1 MDVLEAMN
9 NGNNS
14 NSDSNQG
21 NLISTTKG
29 ELAAP
34 AEESLEAVIAL
45 FLMEQQVMPSTRKAY
60 GWAVR
65 RFFRWCTDSG
75 RKLSELSRADVVGY
89 IDALAA
95 AGFSP
100 KSIASYTVAV
110 RRFFAWL
117 DSHGKYPNIAIG
129 LKGPRKTK
137 DGFVKMHLD
146 RDERVALLDA
156 AKRRGLRDFA
166 IVNLMLRNGLRTIEV
181 SRLDAGDIC
190 TRKGVRILRLWRKGS
205 LSKDDYAVLTDE
217 SYAPIQEYLK
227 SRGPVLAG
235 APLLAT
241 DGDGHRGGRMTPRR
255 VQQVVRDCLDEI
267 GLTTREYSPHSLR
280 HTTAVAI
287 LEAGGSIF
295 DVQTVLGHASPE
307 TSQIYTRSA
316 EEDRRL
322 RNPPEEII
330 RDAFGNTKDKQ

>member
-1 MDVLEAMN
+1 MN
-9 NGNNS
+9 NENSSNNEGNQSSLLNA
-14 NSDSNQG
+14 G
-21 NLISTTKG
+21 NGALTTQDG
-29 ELAAP
+29 
-34 AEESLEAVIAL
+34 SLEAVIAL
-45 FLMEQQVMPSTRKAY
+45 FLMEQQVMPSSRKAY
-60 GWAVR
+60 GWGVR
-65 RFFRWCTDSG
+65 RFFRWCAESG

-110 RRFFAWL
+110 RRFFVWL
-117 DSHGKYPNIAIG
+117 DSHGRYPNIAAG

-137 DGFVKMHLD
+137 EQFVKMHLD

-156 AKRRGLRDFA
+156 AKRCGPRDYA

-217 SYAPIQEYLK
+217 SYAPIEEYLK

-235 APLLAT
+235 APLFAT

-330 RDAFGNTKDKQ
+330 RDAFGGSAKDKQ

>member
-1 MDVLEAMN
+1 MD
-9 NGNNS
+9 NGNSS
-14 NSDSNQG
+14 NNEGNQS
-21 NLISTTKG
+21 NLINAGNGT
-29 ELAAP
+29 LAAP
-34 AEESLEAVIAL
+34 HDGSLEAVIAL
-45 FLMEQQVMPSTRKAY
+45 FLMEQQVMPSSRKAY

-65 RFFRWCTDSG
+65 RFFRWCSEAG
-75 RKLSELSRADVVGY
+75 RKLPELSRADVVGY

-129 LKGPRKTK
+129 LKGPRKSK
-137 DGFVKMHLD
+137 EGFVKMHLD
-146 RDERVALLDA
+146 RDERSALLDA
-156 AKRRGLRDFA
+156 AKRRGLRDYA

-217 SYAPIQEYLK
+217 SYAPIEEYLK

-235 APLLAT
+235 APLFAT

-330 RDAFGNTKDKQ
+330 RDAFGNAKDKQ

>member
-1 MDVLEAMN
+1 MN
-9 NGNNS
+9 KENNS
-14 NSDSNQG
+14 NSGGNQG

-45 FLMEQQVMPSTRKAY
+45 FLMEQQVMPSSRKAY

-117 DSHGKYPNIAIG
+117 ESHGKYPNIAIG

-217 SYAPIQEYLK
+217 SYAPIEEYLT

-235 APLLAT
+235 APLFAT

-295 DVQTVLGHASPE
+295 DV
-307 TSQIYTRSA
+307 
-316 EEDRRL
+316 
-322 RNPPEEII
+322 
-330 RDAFGNTKDKQ
+330 